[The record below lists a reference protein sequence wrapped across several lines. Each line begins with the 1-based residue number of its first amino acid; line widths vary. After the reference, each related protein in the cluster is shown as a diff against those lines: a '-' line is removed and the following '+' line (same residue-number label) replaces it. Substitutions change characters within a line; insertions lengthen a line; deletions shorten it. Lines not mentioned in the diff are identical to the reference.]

1 MLALSTS
8 IAVQA
13 QDVLN
18 DSIAPTPERE
28 LSQAQV
34 TGKRKSVSRMSGAE
48 NGFTLSRTEL
58 FKAACC
64 NLGESFTTNP
74 SVDVSYSDAATGAK
88 QIKLLGLAGSYVQ
101 MLSEKHSR
109 LQRSRCALR
118 FGLCAWT
125 LDAEHTGVEGQRLG
139 KERL

>member
-101 MLSEKHSR
+101 MLSENIP
-109 LQRSRCALR
+109 
-118 FGLCAWT
+118 
-125 LDAEHTGVEGQRLG
+125 
-139 KERL
+139 ERTSS

>member
-1 MLALSTS
+1 MYRLTKRHTLPMLALSTS

-13 QDVLN
+13 QDALN

-58 FKAACC
+58 FQAAC
-64 NLGESFTTNP
+64 
-74 SVDVSYSDAATGAK
+74 
-88 QIKLLGLAGSYVQ
+88 
-101 MLSEKHSR
+101 
-109 LQRSRCALR
+109 
-118 FGLCAWT
+118 
-125 LDAEHTGVEGQRLG
+125 
-139 KERL
+139 